1 MAIRTMRNFNDA
13 YTKTIHLLDRFH
25 WQKEGFD
32 HHFRTPTQAK
42 KMHTAWQQFC
52 RAFDRLIYA
61 AGGHRDGCT
70 WWLFG
75 NAISAKDFWDDW
87 FSPHHPN
94 GVRTFFEEPKKR
106 TAHNEMRYLAWTQVW
121 GALPDPKEPKGL
133 DLPAP
138 GGEVLTAY
146 WETHQREKEEE
157 RRAQW
162 ETHCEKQQPSA
173 RQDHNNQ
180 DNPSVIDDDDE
191 VPF

>member
-1 MAIRTMRNFNDA
+1 MPIKTMRNFNDA

-25 WQKEGFD
+25 WQKEGFE
-32 HHFRTPTQAK
+32 HHFRTRTQAK

-75 NAISAKDFWDDW
+75 NDISAKDFWDDW

-106 TAHNEMRYLAWTQVW
+106 TAHNEMRYLAWTRVW
-121 GALPDPKEPKGL
+121 GPLPDPKEPNGL

-138 GGEVLTAY
+138 GGEILIGE
-146 WETHQREKEEE
+146 WEQRQRERTKEVQT
-157 RRAQW
+157 RRDIQADS
-162 ETHCEKQQPSA
+162 ETKQPEG
-173 RQDHNNQ
+173 D
-180 DNPSVIDDDDE
+180 DPSVIDDDDE
-191 VPF
+191 IPF